1 MDKTLL
7 FEAFA
12 TLTAAELREFG
23 KFVRSPF
30 FNTRPQLV
38 ALCDYLTRC
47 REKGEAPVA
56 EKAYEALRSDPFPD
70 KRGDA
75 PSAGEKTATSLR
87 SGEEPGAGWNQ
98 KLRLANSALL
108 ALLEKFWM
116 YREKFEDEDRARIRL
131 AAAYRKRN
139 LDKHFHI
146 ALREARRGRER
157 LPWRHADFFHDL
169 SLIEWE
175 QYQYDTS
182 VRRTGSLNLQAPSD
196 YMDMA
201 FIARKLRLAC
211 LALSHQAVFK
221 TEYKIGLLAPVLAHV
236 EDSKMTNI
244 PAVGL
249 YYYCYKFLADR
260 STDDHFRRFR
270 EMLLT
275 HAAALPPDE
284 LRTLYL
290 LAINFGIK
298 RINESA
304 TGWLQATLDLY
315 KSALERDLLL
325 ENGLLSRFAFNNIA
339 AIALRVGESDWAEQ
353 FVLQYKPR
361 LERHWREATAGLNLA
376 RIAYARRDY
385 KTALLNLQRSDY
397 KDLINNLIAKT
408 LQLKIYYE
416 TAEYDLLDSHL
427 ASMKNF
433 IRRHT
438 AIGYHR
444 TNYSRIVYYTKQ
456 LMTLNFKNLKA
467 VAELRAQ
474 IEKEEVLTEK
484 EWLLEMVHEVEPRV
498 SGPRGEASR

>member
-7 FEAFA
+7 FEAFS
-12 TLTAAELREFG
+12 TLAPAELREFG

-38 ALCDYLTRC
+38 TLCDYLTRC
-47 REKGEAPVA
+47 REKGELPLA
-56 EKAYEALRSDPFPD
+56 EKAYAAILPVSDGGGGVTPP
-70 KRGDA
+70 
-75 PSAGEKTATSLR
+75 
-87 SGEEPGAGWNQ
+87 EPGWNQ

-108 ALLEKFWM
+108 ALLEKYWT
-116 YREKFEDEDRARIRL
+116 YCEKFEDEDRARIRL

-146 ALREARRGRER
+146 TLREARRGRER
-157 LPWRHADFFHDL
+157 LPWRHADYYHDL
-169 SLIEWE
+169 NLLEWE
-175 QYQYDTS
+175 QYQYDSS

-196 YMDMA
+196 YMDTA

-221 TEYKIGLLAPVLAHV
+221 TEYRIALLGPILAHI
-236 EDSKMTNI
+236 EDTEMMKV

-249 YYYCYKFLADR
+249 YYYCYKFLSDR
-260 STDDHFRRFR
+260 STDEHFRHFR
-270 EMLLT
+270 EMLPAQ
-275 HAAALPPDE
+275 AAVLPPEE

-304 TGWLQATLDLY
+304 SGWLRATLDLY

-339 AIALRVGESDWAEQ
+339 AIALRVGELDWAEQ
-353 FVLQYKPR
+353 FILQNKPR

-376 RIAYARRDY
+376 RIAYARRDF

-416 TAEYDLLDSHL
+416 TAEYDLLESHL

-444 TNYSRIVYYTKQ
+444 TNYSRIVHYTKL
-456 LMTLNFKNLKA
+456 LMTLNFKKPKD
-467 VAELRAQ
+467 VAELREQ
-474 IEKEEVLTEK
+474 IEKEDVLTEK
-484 EWLLEMVHEVEPRV
+484 EWLLEMLGFTTTDTTKHDE
-498 SGPRGEASR
+498 

>member
-1 MDKTLL
+1 MENTLL

-12 TLTAAELREFG
+12 TLRAPELREFG

-30 FNTRPQLV
+30 FNSRSDLV
-38 ALCDYLTRC
+38 GLYEYLLQC
-47 REKGEAPVA
+47 RETSISPVP
-56 EKAYEALRSDPFPD
+56 EQAY
-70 KRGDA
+70 
-75 PSAGEKTATSLR
+75 TSLAR
-87 SGEEPGAGWNQ
+87 YAANARKGKTGWNQ

-108 ALLEKFWM
+108 ALLEKYWI
-116 YREKFEDEDRARIRL
+116 YKEKFEDADRAGIRL
-131 AAAYRKRN
+131 IAAYRKRN
-139 LDKHFHI
+139 LEKHFQI

-157 LPWRHADFFHDL
+157 LPWRHADYYHDL
-169 SLIEWE
+169 HLIDWE
-175 QYQYDTS
+175 QYQFETS
-182 VRRTGSLNLQAPSD
+182 TRRTETLNLQATSD
-196 YMDMA
+196 HMDTA

-221 TEYKIGLLAPVLAHV
+221 TEYRVGLLDQVLDYV
-236 EDSKMTNI
+236 LDTNMEQI

-249 YYYCYKFLADR
+249 YFYCYKFLSDPVPDAY
-260 STDDHFRRFR
+260 FARFR
-270 EMLLT
+270 EMLRT
-275 HAAALPPDE
+275 HDALLPPDE

-298 RINESA
+298 KINESA
-304 TGWLQATLDLY
+304 AGWLQATLDLY
-315 KSALERDLLL
+315 KSALRRDLLL
-325 ENGLLSRFAFNNIA
+325 ENGLFSRFAFNNIA
-339 AIALRVGESDWAEQ
+339 AIALRVGELDWAET
-353 FVLQYKPR
+353 FVLENKAR

-385 KTALLNLQRSDY
+385 RTALLNLQRSDY

-444 TNYSRIVYYTKQ
+444 TNYSRIVHYTRQ
-456 LMTLNFKNLKA
+456 LVDLNHRDAAA
-467 VAELRAQ
+467 VAALRQ
-474 IEKEEVLTEK
+474 KIEAEEILTEK
-484 EWLLEMVHEVEPRV
+484 EWLLEMLE
-498 SGPRGEASR
+498 G

>member
-12 TLTAAELREFG
+12 TLSAAELREFG

-47 REKGEAPVA
+47 KETGETPLA
-56 EKAYEALRSDPFPD
+56 EKAYAAIHPAPFPD
-70 KRGDA
+70 GRGSAARTARASA
-75 PSAGEKTATSLR
+75 PPLASR
-87 SGEEPGAGWNQ
+87 EEPGWNQ

-108 ALLEKFWM
+108 ALLEKYWM

-157 LPWRHADFFHDL
+157 LAWRHADYFHDL
-169 SLIEWE
+169 NLIEWE

-196 YMDMA
+196 YMDTA

-211 LALSHQAVFK
+211 LALSHQAVYK
-221 TEYKIGLLAPVLAHV
+221 TEYRIGLLGPVLDYV
-236 EDSKMTNI
+236 EDTDMMNA

-260 STDDHFRRFR
+260 STDEHFRRFR
-270 EMLLT
+270 EMLLA
-275 HAAALPPDE
+275 HAAVLPPDE

-304 TGWLQATLDLY
+304 AGWLQATLDLY

-339 AIALRVGESDWAEQ
+339 AIALRVGEADWAEQ

-416 TAEYDLLDSHL
+416 TAEYDLLESHL

-438 AIGYHR
+438 AIGYHH
-444 TNYSRIVYYTKQ
+444 TNYSRIVHYTKL
-456 LMTLNFKNLKA
+456 LMTLNFKNAGA
-467 VAELRAQ
+467 VTALRAQ
-474 IEKEEVLTEK
+474 IEQEEILTEK
-484 EWLLEMVHEVEPRV
+484 KWLLEMLGFTTTDTTKHDE
-498 SGPRGEASR
+498 